1 MSTRKYNKILSP
13 QLKSMTL
20 ELSSDAVDWLASTI
34 VNNDGEVICNFTLL
48 YDLLCRMR
56 TKPGADESFRRPIT
70 LSSGKFQ
77 FSEEG
82 LADDWKLGRKRVRRI
97 IQEMSELRLI
107 STSSSRT
114 ASSGSI
120 DCVASWIGLNG
131 RTNSNAPKTSGRG

>member
-1 MSTRKYNKILSP
+1 
-13 QLKSMTL
+13 
-20 ELSSDAVDWLASTI
+20 
-34 VNNDGEVICNFTLL
+34 
-48 YDLLCRMR
+48 MR

-70 LSSGKFQ
+70 LPLGKFQ

-114 ASSGSI
+114 ASSGAL
-120 DCVASWIGLNG
+120 DCVASWVGLNG
-131 RTNSNAPKTSGRG
+131 KTNSNASKTSGRG